1 MGQNFIELHNDKADF
16 TEFLCKVYFLR
27 IPVQY
32 VVLFTRSYI
41 EKYKELS
48 KGGGDC
54 FTRSKT
60 QLYLWRWKKKYDY
73 RWEWQIIAYG
83 YYTLS
88 GIISGGEL

>member
-41 EKYKELS
+41 EKYRILS
-48 KGGGDC
+48 AGGDNR
-54 FTRSKT
+54 FYP
-60 QLYLWRWKKKYDY
+60 Q
-73 RWEWQIIAYG
+73 
-83 YYTLS
+83 
-88 GIISGGEL
+88 

>member
-41 EKYKELS
+41 EKYRKLS
-48 KGGGDC
+48 EGGDNR
-54 FTRSKT
+54 FYP
-60 QLYLWRWKKKYDY
+60 L
-73 RWEWQIIAYG
+73 
-83 YYTLS
+83 
-88 GIISGGEL
+88 

>member
-41 EKYKELS
+41 EKYKELIE
-48 KGGGDC
+48 GGGDR
-54 FTRSKT
+54 FYP
-60 QLYLWRWKKKYDY
+60 L
-73 RWEWQIIAYG
+73 
-83 YYTLS
+83 
-88 GIISGGEL
+88 

>member
-41 EKYKELS
+41 EKYRKLS
-48 KGGGDC
+48 EGGDDR
-54 FTRSKT
+54 FYP
-60 QLYLWRWKKKYDY
+60 Q
-73 RWEWQIIAYG
+73 
-83 YYTLS
+83 
-88 GIISGGEL
+88 

>member
-41 EKYKELS
+41 EKYRKLS
-48 KGGGDC
+48 EGGDDR
-54 FTRSKT
+54 FYP
-60 QLYLWRWKKKYDY
+60 L
-73 RWEWQIIAYG
+73 
-83 YYTLS
+83 
-88 GIISGGEL
+88 

>member
-41 EKYKELS
+41 EKYRILS
-48 KGGGDC
+48 EGGDDR
-54 FTRSKT
+54 FYP
-60 QLYLWRWKKKYDY
+60 Q
-73 RWEWQIIAYG
+73 
-83 YYTLS
+83 
-88 GIISGGEL
+88 

>member
-41 EKYKELS
+41 EQYKELS
-48 KGGGDC
+48 EGGDDR
-54 FTRSKT
+54 FYP
-60 QLYLWRWKKKYDY
+60 Q
-73 RWEWQIIAYG
+73 
-83 YYTLS
+83 
-88 GIISGGEL
+88 